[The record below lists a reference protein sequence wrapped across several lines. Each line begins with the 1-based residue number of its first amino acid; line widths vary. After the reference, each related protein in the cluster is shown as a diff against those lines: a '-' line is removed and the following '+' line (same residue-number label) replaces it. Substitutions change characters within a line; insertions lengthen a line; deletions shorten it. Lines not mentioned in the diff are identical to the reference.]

1 MAPLWGV
8 YLQGRSGVGWDG
20 GGGGEGTG
28 EGGVTGGETVRKR
41 DQ

>member
-1 MAPLWGV
+1 MGGLFAGKEWGW
-8 YLQGRSGVGWDG
+8 VGWR
-20 GGGGEGTG
+20 GGGEGTG